1 MAPAL
6 TPRGSIDALLC
17 ASHSLLRA
25 DTCRAAQLPGCS
37 NDADLELIGANNI
50 HDGENWMVSAD
61 CQSCFE
67 DATGDDAA
75 TAACY
80 QCTPPT
86 DGCVCTVAEIMS
98 MDAGVS
104 AGCWSCA
111 AQAGDT
117 TGAVCGGATCGD
129 DCTCSAADT
138 AILAAEGDACSES
151 RDSCVG
157 AA

>member
-1 MAPAL
+1 M
-6 TPRGSIDALLC
+6 
-17 ASHSLLRA
+17 
-25 DTCRAAQLPGCS
+25 PGCS

-50 HDGENWMVSAD
+50 HDGDNWMVSAD

-67 DATGDDAA
+67 DASGDDAA

-111 AQAGDT
+111 AAVGETGTCTGRCTTTYCCAAAGDN
-117 TGAVCGGATCGD
+117 TGSVCGGATCGD
-129 DCTCSAADT
+129 DCACSAADT

-157 AA
+157 AE

>member
-1 MAPAL
+1 MANRTIRILAAAAAVH
-6 TPRGSIDALLC
+6 TA
-17 ASHSLLRA
+17 
-25 DTCRAAQLPGCS
+25 AAQLPGCS

-50 HDGENWMVSAD
+50 HDGDNWMLSAD

-111 AQAGDT
+111 AAAGDN
-117 TGAVCGGATCGD
+117 TGSVCGGATCGD

-138 AILAAEGDACSES
+138 AILAAEGDVCSAS

-157 AA
+157 VE

>member
-1 MAPAL
+1 M
-6 TPRGSIDALLC
+6 T
-17 ASHSLLRA
+17 RA
-25 DTCRAAQLPGCS
+25 AAQLPGCS

-50 HDGENWMVSAD
+50 HDGDNWMVSAD

-67 DATGDDAA
+67 DASGDDAA

-111 AQAGDT
+111 AAAGQA
-117 TGAVCGGATCGD
+117 TGSVCGGATCGD
-129 DCTCSAADT
+129 DCACSAADT
-138 AILAAEGDACSES
+138 AILAAEGDACSAS

-157 AA
+157 AE